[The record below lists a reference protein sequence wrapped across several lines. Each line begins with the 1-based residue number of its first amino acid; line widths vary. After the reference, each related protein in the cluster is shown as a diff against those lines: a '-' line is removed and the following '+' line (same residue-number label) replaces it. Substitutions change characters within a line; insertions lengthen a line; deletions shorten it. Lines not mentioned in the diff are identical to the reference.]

1 MVQYREIMLSDVIIW
16 STPILY
22 TLECITL
29 VDGLSDFVRIG
40 LLMYGALP
48 LASVCQV
55 YLGYNLS
62 FIHI

>member
-1 MVQYREIMLSDVIIW
+1 MLSDVIIW
-16 STPILY
+16 STPVLY
-22 TLECITL
+22 TLECITIILIVTL

-55 YLGYNLS
+55 YFGYNLS
-62 FIHI
+62 LIHI

>member
-1 MVQYREIMLSDVIIW
+1 MLSDVIIW

-22 TLECITL
+22 TLECITIILIVTL